1 MRLRSRPSRVVTAVA
16 VALGAVLLA
25 SCGAVGQNTR
35 GVADDTSRVRVLNPY
50 GGDLAAEGTP
60 KTGGNLIIGNDR
72 EIVSFDPTRQNGN
85 VAAQA
90 IYDLLLRIGPDGKVQ
105 PWMAQSIDTADD
117 GLTWRLGLREG
128 VQFSDGTD
136 LNADAVIINVQRHI
150 DKATSPAHAYA
161 DKIASMRAVDP
172 LTVEFTLKA
181 PLGDFPVYFAQ
192 AFNAGS
198 LGMIVSPAALAQY
211 GDDIANNPVGAGPF
225 VMDSWIRDNR
235 MVLRKNPNYWQQGKP
250 YLDTIEFRPLPDT
263 ETRYST
269 MQNGDVDMIFGGYNN
284 ELVRAFANPDLTTYY
299 GPGNGG
305 FFFYF
310 NFQQKPFD
318 DRRMRE
324 AVVRAIDLNAL
335 GASQYMGQL
344 IGANGL
350 FEQSSSYHNPEAE
363 AAWPQYDPEK
373 ARQLVQEYVTSGGS
387 ATLAFST
394 SRSEVSLGEF
404 VQAQLAAVGITVE
417 LRFYDLAEFT
427 SRVIQS
433 GDFNLISWVNTFD
446 YPYPGAA
453 RLLRS
458 DGNVNYGKYANPE
471 VDRLL
476 DEAGATTDEAVRT
489 RAYQQV
495 ELLTN
500 QDVAVAWL
508 SRSYL
513 STITKPEVKG
523 VDRYLSRDL
532 FYSSLWLD
540 R

>member
-1 MRLRSRPSRVVTAVA
+1 V
-16 VALGAVLLA
+16 
-25 SCGAVGQNTR
+25 
-35 GVADDTSRVRVLNPY
+35 
-50 GGDLAAEGTP
+50 
-60 KTGGNLIIGNDR
+60 
-72 EIVSFDPTRQNGN
+72 
-85 VAAQA
+85 AQA
-90 IYDLLLRIGPDGKVQ
+90 IYDLLLRIGPDGTVH
-105 PWMAQSIDTADD
+105 PWMAQSMDTSDN
-117 GLTWRLGLREG
+117 GLTWRLGLRPG

-136 LNADAVIINVQRHI
+136 LNADAVIINIQRHI
-150 DKATSPAHAYA
+150 DKPTSPAHTYA
-161 DKIASMRAVDP
+161 TKIASMRAVDP
-172 LTVEFTLKA
+172 LTVEFTLNA
-181 PLGDFPVYFAQ
+181 PLGDFPVFFAQ
-192 AFNAGS
+192 SFNAGS

-211 GDDIANNPVGAGPF
+211 GDDIANHPVGAGPF
-225 VMDSWIRDNR
+225 VLDSWVRDNR
-235 MVLRKNPNYWQQGKP
+235 LVVRKNPNYWQEGKP

-269 MQNGDVDMIFGGYNN
+269 MQNGDVDLIFGGYNN
-284 ELVRAFANPDLTTYY
+284 ELVRAFANPGLTTYH

-310 NFQQKPFD
+310 NFRQKPFD

-350 FEQSSSYHNPEAE
+350 FQQDSAYHNPEAE

-373 ARQLVQEYVTSGGS
+373 ARRLVQEYVASGGS
-387 ATLAFST
+387 ANLAFST
-394 SRSEVSLGEF
+394 SRSEISLGEF

-446 YPYPGAA
+446 YPYPGAG

-500 QDVAVAWL
+500 QDIAVAWL

-513 STITKPEVKG
+513 STITKPDVKG
-523 VDRYLSRDL
+523 IDRYLSRDL

>member
-1 MRLRSRPSRVVTAVA
+1 MRMRSRPSLVA
-16 VALGAVLLA
+16 AFAAALCATLLA
-25 SCGAVGQNTR
+25 ACGAVGQNNR
-35 GVADDTSRVRVLNPY
+35 GAPDDSTRVRTLNPY

-60 KTGGNLIIGNDR
+60 KPGGNLIIGNDR

-90 IYDLLLRIGPDGKVQ
+90 IYDVLLRIRPDGTVQ
-105 PWMAQSIDTADD
+105 PWLARSMDTADG
-117 GLTWRLGLREG
+117 GLTWRLGLRPG
-128 VQFSDGTD
+128 VTFSDGTPLD
-136 LNADAVIINVQRHI
+136 ADAVIINVQRHV
-150 DKATSPAHAYA
+150 DAAASPGHAYA
-161 DKIASMRAVDP
+161 DRIASMRAVDP
-172 LTVEFTLKA
+172 LTVEFTLKE
-181 PLGDFPVYFAQ
+181 PLGDFAVYFAQ
-192 AFNAGS
+192 SFNAGS

-211 GDDIANNPVGAGPF
+211 GDDIANHPVGAGPF
-225 VMDSWIRDNR
+225 VLDSWVRDNK
-235 MVLRKNPNYWQQGKP
+235 MVLRKNPNYWQQGQP
-250 YLDTIEFRPLPDT
+250 YLDSIEFRPLPDT

-269 MQNGDVDMIFGGYNN
+269 MQNGDVDMIYGGYNN
-284 ELVRAFANPDLTTYY
+284 ELVRAFANPNLTTYY

-324 AVVRAIDLNAL
+324 AVVRAVDLDAL

-350 FEQSSSYHNPEAE
+350 FEDGSPYHNPQAA
-363 AAWPQYDPEK
+363 AAWPQHDPEK
-373 ARQLVQEYVTSGGS
+373 AKELVQQYVADGGS
-387 ATLAFST
+387 ASFSFST

-404 VQAQLAAVGITVE
+404 VQAQMAAVGITVE

-453 RLLRS
+453 RLLRT
-458 DGNVNYGKYANPE
+458 DGNVNYGKYSNPD

-476 DEAGATTDEAVRT
+476 DEAGATTDEAQRT
-489 RAYQQV
+489 RDYQQV

-500 QDVAVAWL
+500 QDIAVAWL

-513 STITKPEVKG
+513 STITKPDVRG

-532 FYSSLWLD
+532 FYGSLWLD

>member
-1 MRLRSRPSRVVTAVA
+1 MRLRSSRVAAAVSA
-16 VALGAVLLA
+16 VLCAVLLA
-25 SCGAVGQNTR
+25 ACGAVGANTR
-35 GVADDTSRVRVLNPY
+35 GAADAATSVRVLDPY
-50 GGDLAAEGTP
+50 GGDLVAQGTP

-72 EIVSFDPTRQNGN
+72 EIVSFDPARQNGN

-90 IYDLLLRIGPDGKVQ
+90 IYDLLFRIGPDGTVQ
-105 PWMAQSIDTADD
+105 PWMASSINSADN
-117 GLTWRLGLREG
+117 GLTWRLGLRDG
-128 VQFSDGTD
+128 VKFSDGTALD
-136 LNADAVIINVQRHI
+136 ADAVIINTQRHI

-161 DKIASMRAVDP
+161 DQIASMRAVDQ
-172 LTVEFTLKA
+172 LTVEFALKS
-181 PLGDFPVYFAQ
+181 PLGDFPVFFAQ

-211 GDDIANNPVGAGPF
+211 GDDIANHPVGAGPF
-225 VMDSWIRDNR
+225 VMDSWIRDNK
-235 MVLRKNPNYWQQGKP
+235 MILKKNPDYWRTGQP
-250 YLDTIEFRPLPDT
+250 YLDSIEFRPLPDT

-269 MQNGDVDMIFGGYNN
+269 MQNGDVDMIYGGYNN
-284 ELVRAFANPDLTTYY
+284 ELVRAFANPNMKVYY

-344 IGANGL
+344 IGADGL
-350 FEQSSSYHNPEAE
+350 FQDDSPYHNQQSSAE
-363 AAWPQYDPEK
+363 WPKYDPEK
-373 ARQLVQEYVTSGGS
+373 AKQLVQDYVASGGTAS
-387 ATLAFST
+387 FAFST

-404 VQAQLAAVGITVE
+404 VQAQMAAVGITVE

-458 DGNVNYGKYANPE
+458 DGNVNYGKYSNPE

-476 DEAGATTDEAVRT
+476 DEAGATTDAAQ
-489 RAYQQV
+489 RAKDYQQV
-495 ELLTN
+495 ELLSN
-500 QDVAVAWL
+500 QDIAVAWL

-532 FYSSLWLD
+532 FYGSLWLD

>member
-1 MRLRSRPSRVVTAVA
+1 MET
-16 VALGAVLLA
+16 
-25 SCGAVGQNTR
+25 T
-35 GVADDTSRVRVLNPY
+35 
-50 GGDLAAEGTP
+50 
-60 KTGGNLIIGNDR
+60 
-72 EIVSFDPTRQNGN
+72 
-85 VAAQA
+85 
-90 IYDLLLRIGPDGKVQ
+90 
-105 PWMAQSIDTADD
+105 DD
-117 GLTWRLGLREG
+117 GLTWRLGLRPG
-128 VQFSDGTD
+128 VKFSDGTD
-136 LNADAVIINVQRHI
+136 LNAEAVIINVQRHI

-172 LTVEFTLKA
+172 VTAEFTLKA
-181 PLGDFPVYFAQ
+181 PLGDFPVFFAQ

-198 LGMIVSPAALAQY
+198 LGMIVSPAALQQY
-211 GDDIANNPVGAGPF
+211 GDDIANHPVGAGPF
-225 VMDSWIRDNR
+225 VLKDWIRDNR
-235 MVLRKNPNYWQQGKP
+235 MVLTKNPNYWRQGEP
-250 YLDTIEFRPLPDT
+250 YLDSIEFRPLPDT

-284 ELVRAFANPDLTTYY
+284 ELVRAFANPNLTTYY

-310 NFQQKPFD
+310 NFKQKPFD

-350 FEQSSSYHNPEAE
+350 FQADSPYHNPEAE
-363 AAWPQYDPEK
+363 AAWPTYDPEK
-373 ARQLVQEYVTSGGS
+373 AKQLVQEYVASGGS

-446 YPYPGAA
+446 YPYPGAG

-458 DGNVNYGKYANPE
+458 DGNVNYGKYSNPE

-476 DEAGATTDEAVRT
+476 DEAGATTDEAART

-500 QDVAVAWL
+500 QDIAVAWL

-513 STITKPEVKG
+513 STITKPDVKG

-532 FYSSLWLD
+532 FYNSLWLD